1 MRRGEPVFNTIA
13 LNWFSFIYQ
22 GNYFFDV
29 LIGCVIISVLIIS
42 ISLTKPEEYLW
53 LIEIGK

>member
-13 LNWFSFIYQ
+13 LNWFSLIYQ
-22 GNYFFDV
+22 GNYFFDI
-29 LIGCVIISVLIIS
+29 LIGCVIISALIIG